1 MLQFLLTQIGKLK
14 AAISGVKSDIP
25 LVKSFYIE
33 HGATIHIRLNTY
45 STGGLIVCSA
55 NYSSS
60 NCEYIFSNGY
70 LGAVHET
77 EDITVSFDTSTYK
90 DITFTNTTESRNAYI
105 TCFFP
110 NDVTITIID
119 E

>member
-14 AAISGVKSDIP
+14 AAVSGVESDVP
-25 LVKSFYIE
+25 LVKSFYIV
-33 HGATIHIRLNTY
+33 HGSTIHIRLNTY

-55 NYSSS
+55 DYSNS

-90 DITFTNTTESRNAYI
+90 DITFTNNTASRNAFI
-105 TCFFP
+105 TCLFP
-110 NDVTITIID
+110 NGVTITVV